1 MPPFADRFSRFNVFF
16 VVRFM
21 KITQQTCTKGC
32 LNGERV
38 YIRDNK
44 KAKIQILSL
53 LHKQDVNI
61 DRISSKQVVSFIHDN
76 QLYQLDDFAA
86 LESFCPKSNCTKA
99 FYTHHKTFHIREGI
113 DKVWDAYKNIHPK
126 EAWCGN
132 MLQFG
137 MQYCRKNNSISYIDD
152 EYAGAKA
159 GQIVLIRVKALGG
172 LAKVAVGHEITAVHE
187 IEKCLETSY
196 LVKGKSLG
204 SQRIQLTPTE
214 DGFTEISHHTI
225 YKSGS
230 WLRDKII
237 YPFFH
242 TMAIREFHNNI
253 RKSLGLA

>member
-1 MPPFADRFSRFNVFF
+1 MPQS
-16 VVRFM
+16 
-21 KITQQTCTKGC
+21 TQEV
-32 LNGERV
+32 N
-38 YIRDNK
+38 
-44 KAKIQILSL
+44 LS
-53 LHKQDVNI
+53 
-61 DRISSKQVVSFIHDN
+61 RISNKQVVSFIQDN
-76 QLYQLDDFAA
+76 ELFKLNDFAK

-99 FYTHHKTFHIREGI
+99 FYTHHKTFYIRERI
-113 DKVWDAYKNIHPK
+113 EKVWEAYKNIHPK
-126 EAWCGN
+126 QAWCGN

-187 IEKCLETSY
+187 KEMCLETSY

-204 SQRIQLTPTE
+204 SQRIQLKTCK

-230 WLRDKII
+230 WLRDKLI

-242 TMAIREFHNNI
+242 TKAIREFHNNI
-253 RKSLGLA
+253 RMSLGLAS